1 MTKEWQILETLDF
14 RIHRLIEFSSD
25 RKRMSILVQDPSDG
39 YYKLYCKGADSA
51 IKERLN
57 MDLTNEEEVQ

>member
-1 MTKEWQILETLDF
+1 
-14 RIHRLIEFSSD
+14 
-25 RKRMSILVQDPSDG
+25 MSILIQDPTDG

-57 MDLTNEEEVQ
+57 MDLTNEEEVR